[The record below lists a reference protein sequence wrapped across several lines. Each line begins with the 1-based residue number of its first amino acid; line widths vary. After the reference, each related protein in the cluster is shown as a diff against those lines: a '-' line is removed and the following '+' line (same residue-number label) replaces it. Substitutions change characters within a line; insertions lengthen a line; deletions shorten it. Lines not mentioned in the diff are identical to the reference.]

1 MELGKK
7 KVKRDLDIRNLIKA
21 QDLLKTFI
29 KLKIVKREKR
39 KLMRLQRTNIILE
52 PDQDIS
58 SQDSEDDFKDFSDAF
73 YLFKEEFDTLVDDES
88 TSISDP

>member
-1 MELGKK
+1 M
-7 KVKRDLDIRNLIKA
+7 
-21 QDLLKTFI
+21 
-29 KLKIVKREKR
+29 
-39 KLMRLQRTNIILE
+39 MRLQRQNIILE

-88 TSISDP
+88 TSISDPQYMKLFQGVLERDALDP